1 MIEHEITWA
10 APVALDIFFA
20 GLAAG
25 AFCFAVLMSKR
36 RGEGFRVCSQASAL
50 LTPLSVI
57 FGLCMLILDLRYK
70 TRFWF
75 TMTVF
80 NSHSP
85 MSQGVWLLTIFSNIA
100 ALYAI
105 FWMPAVYRER
115 IPVIGKWSLWS
126 QNKVRD
132 LLGYV
137 GFPFAVLVSI
147 YTGVLLSATSIP
159 MWRNLALPALFCFSS
174 MVTGFSGGL
183 LLALLFSPG
192 KRKEIMAGPVR
203 WLWESYRILLPVYF
217 LTVLVYVLLFF
228 SQGMKWEVVVPLIT
242 GWDGLIWW
250 LGVVGVGILL
260 PLVFVFRKAKAG
272 LSQVFVVLGSL
283 LAGGFLLRLV
293 LVFSGQEQIIVAAY
307 RLTHMP

>member
-1 MIEHEITWA
+1 
-10 APVALDIFFA
+10 
-20 GLAAG
+20 
-25 AFCFAVLMSKR
+25 LMGKR
-36 RGEGFRVCSQASAL
+36 HGEGFRVCSQASAL
-50 LTPLSVI
+50 LAPVSVV

-105 FWMPAVYRER
+105 FWIPAGYRAR
-115 IPVIGKWSLWS
+115 IPVIGKWPLWS
-126 QNKVRD
+126 QSKVRD
-132 LLGYV
+132 LLGFA

-174 MVTGFSGGL
+174 MVTGFAGGL

-192 KRKEIMAGPVR
+192 QRKEIMAGPFR
-203 WLWESYRILLPVYF
+203 WLWESYRLLLPIYF
-217 LTVLVYVLLFF
+217 LLIVVYVLLFLT
-228 SQGMKWEVVVPLIT
+228 QGMRWEAVLPLIT
-242 GWDGLIWW
+242 GWNGLIWW
-250 LGVVGVGILL
+250 LGVVGVGVAL
-260 PLVFVFRKAKAG
+260 PLVLVFRKAKAG

-293 LVFSGQEQIIVAAY
+293 LVFSGQEHIIVTAY
-307 RLTHMP
+307 CLTHMP